1 MSPNYA
7 FIIELAS
14 RYLPPPGRLLDYGC
28 GTAEAAALAIERGY
42 DAYAV
47 DTYLG
52 VGDSPENLAVA
63 ILATRLC
70 YNASYLPHWR
80 FQKRSPAMDLSFW
93 ALNYPAEFSGL
104 VIGYAPGAG
113 KKINFTDTSAF
124 INENTARD
132 QLRRPIW
139 AFDRSPR

>member
-80 FQKRSPAMDLSFW
+80 FQKKKPGYGLELLGFKLSSRVLWPCHWLRARRGQENQLHGYQRFYQREHRTRPASQTDLGF
-93 ALNYPAEFSGL
+93 
-104 VIGYAPGAG
+104 
-113 KKINFTDTSAF
+113 
-124 INENTARD
+124 R
-132 QLRRPIW
+132 
-139 AFDRSPR
+139 

>member
-63 ILATRLC
+63 IGATRLC
-70 YNASYLPHWR
+70 YNASYLPSVAWLLLGR
-80 FQKRSPAMDLSFW
+80 D
-93 ALNYPAEFSGL
+93 FSANSSL
-104 VIGYAPGAG
+104 KVP
-113 KKINFTDTSAF
+113 KK
-124 INENTARD
+124 EAR
-132 QLRRPIW
+132 LW
-139 AFDRSPR
+139 T